1 MLKAE
6 LFTIASD
13 SCKSFDYDGFTLLD
27 IVKTVVRTNELKS
40 ITDNKTFINNKKA
53 IEDAH
58 ANINPMTCDESIVLE
73 VLKDDAGDFIKK
85 RKEVIALQEE
95 LATLPGIDKFTALPQ
110 NDRVQILLKAHTIS
124 GKITL
129 DTVDDTLFN
138 TEKGGIDLSA
148 FVANYYKSGKI
159 DTSTKNALVAI
170 FHKLVG
176 EETEHFYPVK
186 VRKSS
191 FTGEE
196 IRHFFAAFGGSAK
209 REKMTKKVDGKDVV
223 SYNPFNYVDK
233 SKNEK
238 VMYRAFTD
246 LCAIILDNNGRHEV
260 VKPDTEKALEETK

>member
-6 LFTIASD
+6 LFTITSD

-40 ITDNKTFINNKKA
+40 ITDNKTFVNNKKA

-58 ANINPMTCDESIVLE
+58 ANIDSMTCDENIVIE
-73 VLKDDAGDFIKK
+73 ILKDDAGEFIKK
-85 RKEVIALQEE
+85 RKEVIALQKE
-95 LATLPGIDKFTALPQ
+95 LATLPGIDKFTALPI

-124 GKITL
+124 RKITL
-129 DTVDDTLFN
+129 ATIDNTIFN
-138 TEKGGIDLSA
+138 TEKGGIDLTK
-148 FVANYYKSGKI
+148 FVSDYYKSGKV
-159 DTSTKNALVAI
+159 DTSVKNAMVSV

-191 FTGEE
+191 FSGEE
-196 IRHFFAAFGGSAK
+196 IRHFFAAFGGDAK
-209 REKMTKKVDGKDVV
+209 REKVSKKVDGKDVT

-246 LCAIILDNNGRHEV
+246 LCAIILDNNGRHDV
-260 VKPDTEKALEETK
+260 VKPEEEETK